1 MVPQQKAIK
10 SSLVSIFRMVG
21 PEFGRNSIK
30 AWIHPDLYKWIRLV
44 MVPREVFTC
53 HTLIA
58 VVPNTTGFLDT
69 VSDHVKSFMAT
80 VYLSFDKTESLK
92 HLGYGGEPQH
102 GCANKSASTAQW
114 YWSIWTKIFPA
125 PY

>member
-10 SSLVSIFRMVG
+10 SSLVSIFQMVG
-21 PEFGRNSIK
+21 PEFGMKSIK

-44 MVPREVFTC
+44 MVPWGVFSC

-58 VVPNTTGFLDT
+58 VVPTEHSLNTTGYLDT

-92 HLGYGGEPQH
+92 HLGYGGEPHH

-114 YWSIWTKIFPA
+114 Y
-125 PY
+125 